1 MRVIL
6 RLTVLFLLASLLDV
20 VGGSDVTAQR
30 AVPEAREQVM
40 LSFAPLVKQAAP
52 AVVNIFT
59 RKAVQQRGPSSP
71 LFNDP
76 FFRRFFGDSFD
87 RVQPRERLE
96 NSLGSGVI
104 VRPDGLIVTNFHV
117 IEGADTIRVVLADRR
132 EFDAE
137 ILREDQ
143 QTDLAI
149 LKVDTGGETLP
160 YIELGDSDKVE
171 VGDLVLAIGNPFGV
185 GQTVT
190 SGIVSGLARTKIGIS
205 DFNFFIQTD
214 AAINPGNSGGA
225 LLRMDGTLA
234 GINTAI
240 FSRSGGSQGI
250 GFAVP
255 SNMVRTVIAGA
266 ATGDALR
273 RAWLGAKAG
282 TVTADIANAIGL
294 ERPEGVILS
303 DIHPEG
309 PALRSGLRSGD
320 IIIAVE
326 GQPVFDEEGL
336 RFRIATGLVGETS
349 RLTVRRPDH
358 IFEVDLFLEHP
369 PEIPVRDERQLRGLH
384 PLAGATVANLSPALA
399 AEMGRDHFDA
409 GVVVRD
415 VASRSPAHRLEFRP
429 GDVVV
434 EVNGAKIDSVAVLLA
449 AVAEE
454 RPQWKIKV
462 RRAGRLFS
470 LSISG

>member
-1 MRVIL
+1 MIRLLRFPTLIL
-6 RLTVLFLLASLLDV
+6 AVLLGITTAV
-20 VGGSDVTAQR
+20 PIVWAQR

-40 LSFAPLVKQAAP
+40 LSFAPLVKKASP

-76 FFRRFFGDSFD
+76 FFRRFFGGSFN
-87 RVQPRERLE
+87 RVEPRENAE

-117 IEGADTIRVVLADRR
+117 IEGADTIRVVLSDRR

-137 ILREDQ
+137 ILREDE

-149 LKVDTGGETLP
+149 LKVETSDEQLP
-160 YIELGDSDKVE
+160 YVELGDSDDLE

-190 SGIVSGLARTKIGIS
+190 SGIVSGLARTKVGIT

-234 GINTAI
+234 GVNTAI

-266 ATGDALR
+266 ASGDALR
-273 RAWLGAKAG
+273 RAWLGAKAD
-282 TVTADIANAIGL
+282 TVSAEIANAIGL
-294 ERPEGVILS
+294 ARPDGVILS

-309 PALRSGLRSGD
+309 PALRAGLKSGD
-320 IIIAVE
+320 IIVAVE
-326 GQPVFDEEGL
+326 EQPVFDEEGL
-336 RFRIATGLVGETS
+336 RFRIATGLLGSTTK
-349 RLTVRRPDH
+349 LKIRRPGRVFD
-358 IFEVDLFLEHP
+358 VDLFLEHP
-369 PEIPVRDERQLRGLH
+369 PEVPARDEYQLRGAH

-399 AEMGRDHFDA
+399 AEMGRDHFDT

-415 VASRSPAHRLEFRP
+415 IASRSPAHRLEFRP
-429 GDVVV
+429 GDVVL
-434 EVNGAKIDSVAVLLA
+434 EVNDRPIGLVSDLRDATAEPHPRWVL
-449 AVAEE
+449 
-454 RPQWKIKV
+454 KV
-462 RRAGRLFS
+462 RRAGRIFS

>member
-1 MRVIL
+1 MSKALDGVRVID
-6 RLTVLFLLASLLDV
+6 LTH
-20 VGGSDVTAQR
+20 
-30 AVPEAREQVM
+30 M
-40 LSFAPLVKQAAP
+40 LS
-52 AVVNIFT
+52 
-59 RKAVQQRGPSSP
+59 GPYAGMI
-71 LFNDP
+71 LAD
-76 FFRRFFGDSFD
+76 
-87 RVQPRERLE
+87 L
-96 NSLGSGVI
+96 
-104 VRPDGLIVTNFHV
+104 
-117 IEGADTIRVVLADRR
+117 GADTIKVVLADRR

-149 LKVDTGGETLP
+149 LRVDTGGEILP
-160 YIELGDSDKVE
+160 YIELGDSDKLE

-190 SGIVSGLARTKIGIS
+190 SGIVSGLARTKVGIS

-225 LLRMDGTLA
+225 LLRMDGSLA

-266 ATGDALR
+266 GTGDALR
-273 RAWLGAKAG
+273 RAWLGAKAD

-309 PALRSGLRSGD
+309 PALRSGLKSGD
-320 IIIAVE
+320 IITAVE

-336 RFRIATGLVGETS
+336 RFRIATGLVGETT
-349 RLTVRRPDH
+349 RLTVRRPNRM
-358 IFEVDLFLEHP
+358 FEIDLFLEHP
-369 PEIPVRDERQLRGLH
+369 PE
-384 PLAGATVANLSPALA
+384 
-399 AEMGRDHFDA
+399 MGRDPFET

-434 EVNGAKIDSVAVLLA
+434 EVNGTKIESVAVLNA
-449 AVAEE
+449 SVASEQP
-454 RPQWKIKV
+454 RWKITV
-462 RRAGRLFS
+462 RRGGRLFS
-470 LSISG
+470 LAISG

>member
-1 MRVIL
+1 MMKSL
-6 RLTVLFLLASLLDV
+6 HFPFMVLAALLSVAFAAPDV
-20 VGGSDVTAQR
+20 FAQR

-40 LSFAPLVKQAAP
+40 LSFAPLVKKASP

-76 FFRRFFGDSFD
+76 FFRRFFGESFD
-87 RVQPRERLE
+87 RIEPRENVE

-117 IEGADTIRVVLADRR
+117 IEGADTIRVVLSDRR

-137 ILREDQ
+137 ILREDE

-149 LKVDTGGETLP
+149 LKVDTDDGQLP
-160 YIELGDSDKVE
+160 YVELGDSDELE

-190 SGIVSGLARTKIGIS
+190 SGIVSGLARTNVGIS

-234 GINTAI
+234 GVNTAI

-266 ATGDALR
+266 ASGDALR
-273 RAWLGAKAG
+273 RAWLGAKAD
-282 TVTADIANAIGL
+282 TVSAEIANAIGL
-294 ERPEGVILS
+294 DRPDGVILS

-309 PALRSGLRSGD
+309 PALRAGLKSGD
-320 IIIAVE
+320 IIVAVE
-326 GQPVFDEEGL
+326 DQPVFDEEGL
-336 RFRIATGLVGETS
+336 RFRIATGVVGGTTKL
-349 RLTVRRPDH
+349 RVRRPDR
-358 IFEVDLFLEHP
+358 IFDIDLFLEHP
-369 PEIPVRDERQLRGLH
+369 PEIPARDEHQLRGAH

-409 GVVVRD
+409 GVIIRD
-415 VASRSPAHRLEFRP
+415 IASRSPAHRLEFRP
-429 GDVVV
+429 GDIVA
-434 EVNGAKIDSVAVLLA
+434 EVNGQPIEFVSDLREATA
-449 AVAEE
+449 A
-454 RPQWKIKV
+454 PQPRWNLKV
-462 RRAGRLFS
+462 RRAGRIFS

>member
-1 MRVIL
+1 
-6 RLTVLFLLASLLDV
+6 
-20 VGGSDVTAQR
+20 
-30 AVPEAREQVM
+30 M
-40 LSFAPLVKQAAP
+40 LSFAPLVKSASP

-76 FFRRFFGDSFD
+76 FFRRFFGDSFN
-87 RVQPRERLE
+87 RAQPRERTE

-117 IEGADTIRVVLADRR
+117 IEGADTIRVVLSDRR
-132 EFDAE
+132 EFDAR

-149 LKVDTGGETLP
+149 LQLDSGNEELP
-160 YIELGDSDKVE
+160 YVELGDSDELE

-190 SGIVSGLARTKIGIS
+190 SGIISGLARTKVGIT

-225 LLRMDGTLA
+225 LLRMDGSLA

-266 ATGDALR
+266 ASGDALR
-273 RAWLGAKAG
+273 RAWLGAKAN
-282 TVTADIANAIGL
+282 TVSAEIANAVGL
-294 ERPEGVILS
+294 ERPDGVILS
-303 DIHPEG
+303 DIHPYG
-309 PALRSGLRSGD
+309 PALRAGLKSGD
-320 IIIAVE
+320 IITAVE

-336 RFRIATGLVGETS
+336 RFRIATGLVGTTTT
-349 RLTVRRPDH
+349 LKVLRPGKL
-358 IFEVDLFLEHP
+358 FEVNLFLEHP
-369 PEIPVRDERQLRGLH
+369 PEIPAREEHQLRGPH

-399 AEMGRDHFDA
+399 AEMGRDHFDK

-415 VASRSPAHRLEFRP
+415 IASRSPAHRLEFRS

-434 EVNGAKIDSVAVLLA
+434 EVNGRLIEFVSDLRNETAGPRPRWNLKI
-449 AVAEE
+449 
-454 RPQWKIKV
+454 
-462 RRAGRLFS
+462 RRAGRIFS